1 MVKETKNSALTTAQ
15 AFYHQ
20 SIVALD
26 KCFEMDEGDCIYLE
40 KDGDIS
46 LITEGENTGSQI
58 EIKDVA
64 AALTDHHESF
74 WKTLK
79 NWLAPEFNHEQYDHL
94 ILHTTQL
101 FGKTTKLA
109 KWNDSN
115 PQERLKILKDIH
127 SSNSSTSKVAKMQE
141 DIMKKGDNFLLPV
154 IGKVTLFTASES
166 KEEILNRIKKRNLSG
181 IPNNN
186 QNAFLQGLIGFIYNL
201 GNKESWRISYG
212 EFKAK
217 CEDLTSNLC
226 KKEFTFPNFQGLI
239 ATEQE
244 VAKNATK
251 KFVSKIQ
258 DINYTEVIPEA
269 VGNWLEFTKSLNE
282 DLDNSPIYKEK
293 TKSYQA
299 QLISQ
304 YKARYRTAQIRSE
317 DPRILYNEI
326 TGNTPQAINNYTPHV
341 AYRNGVMH
349 DAMDNNDDLKWDT
362 TK

>member
-1 MVKETKNSALTTAQ
+1 MLKETKNAALTTAQ

-26 KCFEMDEGDCIYLE
+26 KCFEMEKGDCIYIE

-46 LITEGENTGSQI
+46 FITEGENTGSQI

-79 NWLAPEFNHEQYDHL
+79 NWLAPEFNHEQYHHL

-101 FGKTTKLA
+101 FGKTTRLA
-109 KWNDSN
+109 QWNDSS

-127 SSNSSTSKVAKMQE
+127 SSNSSTSEIAKMQE
-141 DIMKKGDNFLLPV
+141 DIMNKVDNFLLPV

-226 KKEFTFPNFQGLI
+226 RKEFTFPDFQGLI

-282 DLDNSPIYKEK
+282 DLDNSPVYREK
-293 TKSYQA
+293 TNEYQKELIFTYKTTYRKAKRNSTNPCDLYDDIIGSAPLLIGSY
-299 QLISQ
+299 
-304 YKARYRTAQIRSE
+304 R
-317 DPRILYNEI
+317 
-326 TGNTPQAINNYTPHV
+326 PHM
-341 AYRNGVMH
+341 AYRNGVIH
-349 DAMDNNDDLKWDT
+349 DAMDSNDDLKWDT

>member
-1 MVKETKNSALTTAQ
+1 MLKETKNAALTTAQ

-26 KCFEMDEGDCIYLE
+26 KCFEMKKGDCIYIE

-46 LITEGENTGSQI
+46 LINEEENTGSQI
-58 EIKDVA
+58 EVKDVTA
-64 AALTDHHESF
+64 TLTDHHESF

-79 NWLAPEFNHEQYDHL
+79 NWLAPEFNHKQYNHL
-94 ILHTTQL
+94 ILYTTQL

-109 KWNDSN
+109 KWNNSSS
-115 PQERLKILKDIH
+115 QERLKILQDIH
-127 SSNSSTSKVAKMQE
+127 SSNSSTSEIARIQE
-141 DIMKKGDNFLLPV
+141 DVINKGDDALLQV
-154 IGKVTLFTASES
+154 ISKITLFTEAES
-166 KEEILNRIKKRNLSG
+166 KEDILNRIKEKNVLG
-181 IPNNN
+181 IPDNNKDV
-186 QNAFLQGLIGFIYNL
+186 FLQGLVGFIYSL
-201 GNKESWRISYG
+201 GSKESWCIHYG
-212 EFKAK
+212 KFKAK
-217 CEDLTSNLC
+217 YEDLTSHLC
-226 KKEFTFPNFQGLI
+226 RKEFPFPDFQGLI
-239 ATEQE
+239 ATELE
-244 VAKNATK
+244 VAENTTK

-258 DINYTEVIPEA
+258 DINYEEVIPEA

-282 DLDNSPIYKEK
+282 DLDNSPVYREK
-293 TKSYQA
+293 TKNYQI

-349 DAMDNNDDLKWDT
+349 DAMDSNDDLKWDN

>member
-1 MVKETKNSALTTAQ
+1 MAKETKNSALTTAQ

-26 KCFEMDEGDCIYLE
+26 KCFEMGEGNCIYLE

-58 EIKDVA
+58 EVKDVT

-79 NWLAPEFNHEQYDHL
+79 NWLAPEFNHEQYNHL
-94 ILHTTQL
+94 ILYTTQL

-115 PQERLKILKDIH
+115 SQERLKILQDIY
-127 SSNSSTSKVAKMQE
+127 SPNSSTSEIAKMQA
-141 DIMKKGDNFLLPV
+141 DIMNKGDDALLQI
-154 IGKVTLFTASES
+154 IGKVTLFTEAES
-166 KEEILNRIKKRNLSG
+166 KEDILNRIKERNLSG
-181 IPNNN
+181 IPDNN
-186 QNAFLQGLIGFIYNL
+186 QNAFLQGLIGFIYTL
-201 GNKESWRISYG
+201 GNKESWCIPYG
-212 EFKAK
+212 KFKEK
-217 CEDLTSNLC
+217 CVDLTSKLC
-226 KKEFTFPNFQGLI
+226 RKEFTFPDFQGLI

-244 VAKNATK
+244 VAKNAAK

-282 DLDNSPIYKEK
+282 DLDNSPAYREK
-293 TKSYQA
+293 TKNYQEE
-299 QLISQ
+299 LISI
-304 YKARYRTAQIRSE
+304 YEAKYRKAKRNSTNPCDLYDDFIGSE
-317 DPRILYNEI
+317 PLLIGSDR
-326 TGNTPQAINNYTPHV
+326 PHI

-349 DAMDNNDDLKWDT
+349 DAMDSNANLKWDT

>member
-1 MVKETKNSALTTAQ
+1 MKETKNSALTTAQ

-26 KCFEMDEGDCIYLE
+26 KCFEMEKEDCIYIE

-58 EIKDVA
+58 EVKDVA

-79 NWLAPEFNHEQYDHL
+79 NWLAPEFNHEQYNHL
-94 ILHTTQL
+94 ILHSTQL

-109 KWNDSN
+109 KWNDSS
-115 PQERLKILKDIH
+115 PQERLKILQDIY
-127 SSNSSTSKVAKMQE
+127 SSNSSTSEIARMQA
-141 DIMKKGDNFLLPV
+141 DVMNKGDDALLQV
-154 IGKVTLFTASES
+154 IGKITLFT
-166 KEEILNRIKKRNLSG
+166 
-181 IPNNN
+181 
-186 QNAFLQGLIGFIYNL
+186 
-201 GNKESWRISYG
+201 
-212 EFKAK
+212 
-217 CEDLTSNLC
+217 
-226 KKEFTFPNFQGLI
+226 
-239 ATEQE
+239 
-244 VAKNATK
+244 
-251 KFVSKIQ
+251 
-258 DINYTEVIPEA
+258 EA

-304 YKARYRTAQIRSE
+304 YKAKYRTAQIRSE

-326 TGNTPQAINNYTPHV
+326 TGNIPQAINNYTPHV

-349 DAMDNNDDLKWDT
+349 DAMDSNDDLKWDT

>member
-1 MVKETKNSALTTAQ
+1 MQ
-15 AFYHQ
+15 A
-20 SIVALD
+20 
-26 KCFEMDEGDCIYLE
+26 
-40 KDGDIS
+40 
-46 LITEGENTGSQI
+46 
-58 EIKDVA
+58 DVM
-64 AALTDHHESF
+64 
-74 WKTLK
+74 
-79 NWLAPEFNHEQYDHL
+79 N
-94 ILHTTQL
+94 
-101 FGKTTKLA
+101 
-109 KWNDSN
+109 
-115 PQERLKILKDIH
+115 
-127 SSNSSTSKVAKMQE
+127 
-141 DIMKKGDNFLLPV
+141 KGDDALLQV
-154 IGKVTLFTASES
+154 IGKITLFTEAEN
-166 KEEILNRIKKRNLSG
+166 KEDILNRIKKRNLSG
-181 IPNNN
+181 IPDNN
-186 QNAFLQGLIGFIYNL
+186 QDTFLQGLIGFIYNL

-226 KKEFTFPNFQGLI
+226 RKEFTFPDFQGLI
-239 ATEQE
+239 ATEQD

-349 DAMDNNDDLKWDT
+349 DAMDSNDDLKWDT

>member
-26 KCFEMDEGDCIYLE
+26 KCFDMGKGDCIYLE

-64 AALTDHHESF
+64 AALTDYHESF

-79 NWLAPEFNHEQYDHL
+79 NWLAPEFNHGQYNHL

-109 KWNDSN
+109 QWNDSS

-127 SSNSSTSKVAKMQE
+127 SSNSSTSEIAKMQE
-141 DIMKKGDNFLLPV
+141 DIMNKVDNFLLPV

-166 KEEILNRIKKRNLSG
+166 KEQIL
-181 IPNNN
+181 
-186 QNAFLQGLIGFIYNL
+186 
-201 GNKESWRISYG
+201 
-212 EFKAK
+212 
-217 CEDLTSNLC
+217 DTSNLRR
-226 KKEFTFPNFQGLI
+226 KEFTFPDFQGLI

-258 DINYTEVIPEA
+258 DINYQEVISEA
-269 VGNWLEFTKSLNE
+269 VGNWLEFTKSLSE
-282 DLDNSPIYKEK
+282 DLDNSPVYREK
-293 TKSYQA
+293 TKGYQA
-299 QLISQ
+299 ELISI
-304 YKARYRTAQIRSE
+304 YKTKYRKARRNSTNSCDLYDDIIGSE
-317 DPRILYNEI
+317 PLLIGSDR
-326 TGNTPQAINNYTPHV
+326 PHI

>member
-1 MVKETKNSALTTAQ
+1 MMKETKNSALTTAQ

-26 KCFEMDEGDCIYLE
+26 KCFEMEKEDCIYIE

-58 EIKDVA
+58 EVKDVA

-79 NWLAPEFNHEQYDHL
+79 NWLAPEFHHKKYNYL
-94 ILHTTQL
+94 ILYTTQL
-101 FGKTTKLA
+101 FGKTTKLV
-109 KWNDSN
+109 KWNESN
-115 PQERLKILKDIH
+115 PQKRLEILRDIC
-127 SSNSSTSKVAKMQE
+127 SSSSSTSEIAKLQA
-141 DIMKKGDNFLLPV
+141 DIMSKGDTILLQV
-154 IGKVTLFTASES
+154 IEKMTLFTEAES
-166 KEEILNRIKKRNLSG
+166 KEEILNRIKKRYIQG
-181 IPNNN
+181 IPSNNKN
-186 QNAFLQGLIGFIYNL
+186 QCLKGLIGFIYSMA
-201 GNKESWRISYG
+201 NKDCWQISY
-212 EFKAK
+212 ENFK
-217 CEDLTSNLC
+217 EEMLELTSKLC
-226 KKEFTFPNFQGLI
+226 RKEFTFPDFKGLI

-244 VAKNATK
+244 VAKNVTK

-258 DINYTEVIPEA
+258 NINYTEVIPEA

-304 YKARYRTAQIRSE
+304 YKAKYRTAQIRSE

-326 TGNTPQAINNYTPHV
+326 TGNIPQAINNYTPHV

-349 DAMDNNDDLKWDT
+349 DAMDSNDDLKWDT

>member
-20 SIVALD
+20 SIAALD
-26 KCFEMDEGDCIYLE
+26 KCFDMDEGDCIYLE

-79 NWLAPEFNHEQYDHL
+79 NWLAPEFHHEQYKHL
-94 ILHTTQL
+94 ILYTTQL
-101 FGKTTKLA
+101 FGKTTKLVN
-109 KWNDSN
+109 WNDSSL
-115 PQERLKILKDIH
+115 QGRLQILKDIY
-127 SSNSSTSKVAKMQE
+127 SSSSSTSEIARMQE
-141 DIMKKGDNFLLPV
+141 DIMGKGDDALLQV
-154 IGKVTLFTASES
+154 IGKITLFTEAES
-166 KEEILNRIKKRNLSG
+166 KEDILNRIKERNLSG
-181 IPNNN
+181 IPDNN
-186 QNAFLQGLIGFIYNL
+186 QDAFLQGLIGFIYSL
-201 GNKESWRISYG
+201 GNKESWCIPYG
-212 EFKAK
+212 KFKEK
-217 CEDLTSNLC
+217 CVDLTSKWC
-226 KKEFTFPNFQGLI
+226 RKEFTFPDFQGLI
-239 ATEQE
+239 ATEQD

-282 DLDNSPIYKEK
+282 DLDNSPVYKEK

-349 DAMDNNDDLKWDT
+349 DAMDSNNDLKWDT

>member
-26 KCFEMDEGDCIYLE
+26 KCFDMGKGDCIYLE

-64 AALTDHHESF
+64 AALTDYHESF

-79 NWLAPEFNHEQYDHL
+79 NWLAPEFNHGQYNHL

-109 KWNDSN
+109 QWNDSS

-127 SSNSSTSKVAKMQE
+127 SSNSSTSEIAKMQE
-141 DIMKKGDNFLLPV
+141 DIMNKFDNFLLPV

-166 KEEILNRIKKRNLSG
+166 KEQILDRIKKRNLSG
-181 IPNNN
+181 IPYNN
-186 QNAFLQGLIGFIYNL
+186 QDAFLQGLIGFIYNL

-217 CEDLTSNLC
+217 CEDLTSNLRR
-226 KKEFTFPNFQGLI
+226 KEFTFPDFQGLI

-258 DINYTEVIPEA
+258 DINYQEVISEA
-269 VGNWLEFTKSLNE
+269 VGNWLEFTKSLSE
-282 DLDNSPIYKEK
+282 DLDNSPVYREK
-293 TKSYQA
+293 TKGYQVE
-299 QLISQ
+299 LISI
-304 YKARYRTAQIRSE
+304 YKTKYRKARRNSTNSCDLYDDIIGSE
-317 DPRILYNEI
+317 PLLIGSDR
-326 TGNTPQAINNYTPHV
+326 PHI